1 MKTNQSDIYFIT
13 YRKGDDNLLEGFKG
27 KLQRKGLEALMMLKG
42 EETILQTMNGGTEY
56 GIGKMRFSKLVFDVE
71 NLEYP

>member
-1 MKTNQSDIYFIT
+1 MKTNQSDIYFIK

-42 EETILQTMNGGTEY
+42 EEFIEFIELEWRVKKNSVLFLLGMT
-56 GIGKMRFSKLVFDVE
+56 FDC
-71 NLEYP
+71 